1 LVVEGLLVA
10 DAIGVNFGALRAL
23 DGVSF
28 EVRGP
33 TLVCVLGPNGAGKTT
48 LFEVLA
54 GMRTPNA
61 GRVSLF
67 GQAVAADRYPKRRV
81 GVVLQ
86 REFVLDEVRVG
97 EYAELFASI
106 FAVDDGARKIVAA
119 AKLAGREKTSVARL
133 SGGEAQR
140 LFIAAACVHDPDVM
154 LLDEPTS
161 DLDPK
166 SKEDVGAMLREQAK
180 KRTILMTTHDLAEA
194 ESLAEE
200 VLFLVRGKV
209 AAFGATADVKKKA
222 GAETLREAFFEL
234 LPKEQAADVGELS

>member
-1 LVVEGLLVA
+1 VEGLVVA

-33 TLVCVLGPNGAGKTT
+33 SLVCVLGPNGAGKTT

-54 GMRTPNA
+54 GMRAPTA

-67 GQAVAADRYPKRRV
+67 GEIASAARYPKRRV

-86 REFVLDEVRVG
+86 REFVLEEVRVG
-97 EYAELFASI
+97 EYAELFAAI
-106 FAVDDGARKIVAA
+106 FGIADGAKKIVVA
-119 AKLAGREKTSVARL
+119 AKLTGRESASVARL

-140 LFIAAACVHDPDVM
+140 LFIAAACVHDPDLL

-166 SKEDVGAMLREQAK
+166 SKEDVGVMLRELAK
-180 KRTILMTTHDLAEA
+180 TRTILMTTHDLGEA

-200 VLFLVRGKV
+200 VLFLVRGKI
-209 AAFGATADVKKKA
+209 AAFGTTADVKKKA
-222 GAETLREAFFEL
+222 GVDTLRQAFFEL
-234 LPKEQAADVGELS
+234 LPKDRAADVGEVS